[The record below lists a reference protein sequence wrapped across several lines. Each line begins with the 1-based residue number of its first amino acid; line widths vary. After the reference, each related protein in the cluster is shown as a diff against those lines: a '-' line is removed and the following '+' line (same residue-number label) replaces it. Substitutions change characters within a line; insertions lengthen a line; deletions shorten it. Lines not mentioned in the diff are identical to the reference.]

1 ARQTG
6 NVLGLLEPER
16 VEVLR
21 GPQGTLFGRNTIGGA
36 ISITSK
42 RPTGEF
48 GGKLEATVGNYDRFE
63 AAAHLEFPIIEGKLA
78 GAVSGARRVQDGY
91 GKRLLTGEDMGDQ
104 DVVTGRAVLNFTPTE
119 DFSIFLT
126 ADATSR
132 DDKAVPHR
140 VIGIVEEDENFELL
154 RMYNDFVAS

>member
-1 ARQTG
+1 AWAANGDGAFASLEEIVVTARRRDESIQTVPVAVAAFSTENLEMRSITDIADLSGVAPNLYVSSGPSGGSATASFFIRGIGQIDFVPTTDPGVAVYLDGVYIARQTG

-48 GGKLEATVGNYDRFE
+48 GG
-63 AAAHLEFPIIEGKLA
+63 
-78 GAVSGARRVQDGY
+78 
-91 GKRLLTGEDMGDQ
+91 
-104 DVVTGRAVLNFTPTE
+104 
-119 DFSIFLT
+119 
-126 ADATSR
+126 
-132 DDKAVPHR
+132 
-140 VIGIVEEDENFELL
+140 
-154 RMYNDFVAS
+154 